1 MDRKPRVL
9 LLDGCVIKR
18 FRVPADNQEKVLSAF
33 QEEDWPSHVDDP
45 LPPKQGMDCKERL
58 KFTIRRLNAG
68 QKDGRICFFGDGT
81 GEGICWE
88 ALEAAAVM
96 KVRRAA

>member
-1 MDRKPRVL
+1 M
-9 LLDGCVIKR
+9 
-18 FRVPADNQEKVLSAF
+18 
-33 QEEDWPSHVDDP
+33 DDP
-45 LPPKQGMDCKERL
+45 LPPKPEIVCKERL

-68 QKDGRICFFGDGT
+68 QKESRIRFFGDGT

-88 ALEAAAVM
+88 SLAAAAVT